1 MAQVVESGPP
11 AAMETPKSS
20 NATSSRSSRDR
31 PRRNHHHHEQQHHE
45 QHHQQQHHSHR
56 GDSNTS
62 RDSRFSCNI
71 CLDHVQEPV
80 VTQCGHLYCWPCL
93 YRWLEP
99 GMSFEERL
107 GLVQQS
113 QTTTVTTTPAMQYQY
128 QQQQLNLTAIPM
140 PSRRVCPVCK
150 ADCAVSTIVPIY
162 VRNHDEQDTADE
174 NQFHDNDS
182 DLNDERLV
190 ELDNDDEHHVKRD
203 SETREEEEKDPTSTT
218 GLRLRFR
225 SRDSVIPSPES
236 GSPERPN
243 SQDDHDYD
251 EEEEEAEP
259 PQVLPS
265 RPTPLISS
273 PARRNVSYH
282 QQNNNSGRPTANA
295 ATNTTPMMGMTMPA
309 ASGPTNSLSQGL
321 AFTLQAFLSQ
331 NLVNSNMSGSGTSST
346 FIPPLHRPTTRGGGG
361 GETATTSSATTSQQ
375 VTTAAVPSFQ
385 GHQWGDVP
393 SDDSAT
399 EFLSRILLL
408 LGSFVVLCLLLC

>member
-1 MAQVVESGPP
+1 MATVDPIAQATESGPP
-11 AAMETPKSS
+11 AIETPKSG

-31 PRRNHHHHEQQHHE
+31 PRRNHHDQRHE
-45 QHHQQQHHSHR
+45 QHQHHRHR
-56 GDSNTS
+56 GDSGAS

-71 CLDHVQEPV
+71 CLEHVQEPV

-113 QTTTVTTTPAMQYQY
+113 QTTTATTTPAMQYQQQH
-128 QQQQLNLTAIPM
+128 QQQQLHLTAIPM

-174 NQFHDNDS
+174 NQFDDN
-182 DLNDERLV
+182 DLNDETLV
-190 ELDNDDEHHVKRD
+190 EVDNDDDDGDVKRD
-203 SETREEEEKDPTSTT
+203 CETREDEAKDPTSTT

-243 SQDDHDYD
+243 SQENDEDDD
-251 EEEEEAEP
+251 EEETEP

-282 QQNNNSGRPTANA
+282 QQNSNSGRPTANA
-295 ATNTTPMMGMTMPA
+295 ATNTTPMMGMTMTA

-361 GETATTSSATTSQQ
+361 AATTSSSTTSQQ
-375 VTTAAVPSFQ
+375 VTTAVASFQ